1 MKGKPFAPDERRKRI
16 LTEAAAAANATA
28 GKPNE
33 KAINFKPVNPL
44 PGKDTTGAG
53 GALRY

>member
-1 MKGKPFAPDERRKRI
+1 MKKI
-16 LTEAAAAANATA
+16 LTDDVATANATG

-44 PGKDTTGAG
+44 PGKGATGG
-53 GALRY
+53 GALKY